1 MNRRVA
7 SLLLLFLWPAV
18 APAYEWRASTNR
30 LVLAAGETIG
40 EEALWAAKELDLQ
53 GQARQDLWLLGQQ
66 TVRFDGEAAGD
77 LRVLAGSAVV
87 AGTAR
92 RNLMAYA
99 NGLQLATN
107 STVRGELALV
117 GGTVICEGQ
126 VDGDAWIVA
135 GSATLGGTWGG
146 RVRIRAEEIRLAPG
160 TRIAGDLVYTSPRPL
175 VYDSSVAIAG
185 AVVAAPGPLG
195 PPSFQARFA
204 LHGYLFLAALL
215 VGMPFVG
222 FFPALAGGAVR
233 KLRLAPWRTL
243 LAGVAALLIGPFLA
257 FFAFVTVVGL
267 PLAVFVA
274 AFYGALAYL
283 SHVVIALW
291 LGHRLLRA
299 PGPQT
304 FGRVLSALATGLFLL
319 YAAAAVPGVAALLAP
334 PVLVLGTGA
343 LVLAFLQRPVF
354 PFPLSLPPPPR
365 KPDSVDQ
372 PEA

>member
-1 MNRRVA
+1 MNRRAA
-7 SLLLLFLWPAV
+7 SLLLLLLWPAV

-66 TVRFDGEAAGD
+66 TVRFDGEAVGD
-77 LRVLAGSAVV
+77 LRVLARSATI

-99 NGLQLATN
+99 NGLKLATN

-175 VYDSSVAIAG
+175 AYDSSVVIAG
-185 AVVAAPGPLG
+185 TVVAAPGPLG

-274 AFYGALAYL
+274 AFYGALVYL

-354 PFPLSLPPPPR
+354 PFPLSPPR